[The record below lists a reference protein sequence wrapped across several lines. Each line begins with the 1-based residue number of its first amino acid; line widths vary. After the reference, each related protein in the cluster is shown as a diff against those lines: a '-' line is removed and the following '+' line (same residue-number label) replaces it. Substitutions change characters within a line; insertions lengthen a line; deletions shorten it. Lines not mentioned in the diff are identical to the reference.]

1 MNVLKICI
9 TYSCPFKCY
18 FCYYKDKIGDL
29 SVLEPTYLDEFL
41 SKNHK
46 KFDKFVISG
55 GEPSLMVRS
64 YLKSIIDVLKKYTN
78 NIEIETYPIIDSSFF
93 DDIEDVEI
101 NVSYDITARAKI
113 QEVWK
118 NLLKF
123 KKPFDIT
130 VTLSPLVFRFNPNK
144 ILQILNMI
152 PMVKHVYFKPFF
164 NNTNYKYNIKNSD
177 YKKFV
182 SILENSKLNVHFA
195 YEYAKFNN
203 EFVLNPYGKLFSVQF
218 DENGNRVE
226 KEISTD
232 DISACKTNY
241 PIEVIL

>member
-18 FCYYKDKIGDL
+18 FCYYKDKISDL
-29 SVLEPTYLDEFL
+29 TVLTPNCLDEFL
-41 SKNHK
+41 SKNHS
-46 KFDKFVISG
+46 KFDKFVVTG
-55 GEPSLMVRS
+55 GEPSLMVKS
-64 YLKSIIDVLKKYTN
+64 YLQSIIDILKKYSS

-93 DDIEDVEI
+93 DVFEDVNI
-101 NVSYDITARAKI
+101 NVSYDITARAKV

-144 ILQILNMI
+144 ILQTLNMI

-182 SILENSKLNVHFA
+182 SVLDNSKLNVHFT
-195 YEYAKFNN
+195 YGYTNFDN
-203 EFVLNPYGKLFSVQF
+203 EFVLNPYEKLFSVQF
-218 DENGNRVE
+218 DEQGNRIE
-226 KEISTD
+226 KEISIN
-232 DISACKTNY
+232 DIDKCITNY
-241 PIEVIL
+241 PTEVLL